1 MRKLR
6 VISMYNNMKILA
18 LIAARGDSK
27 GLPNKSILNLG
38 NKPVITWTIEQAK
51 ECTYI
56 DNVIVSTDSN
66 AIADIARQYG
76 ANVPFMRPQ
85 ILASDSSKIMD
96 VIIHAITSVES
107 MEKKYDILVLLQP
120 TCPLRKASDITK
132 AIEIYFDKK
141 AEAVVSVTETEHNP
155 LWANILPADRCMS
168 NFIRPDVLNKNRQE
182 LPTYYRLN
190 GSIYISSFDYIRR
203 NKSFFGEKAYA
214 YVMPRERSIDI
225 DSIVDFLHVK
235 AIMEHQETRQ

>member
-1 MRKLR
+1 MKKLQ

-38 NKPVITWTIEQAK
+38 NKPVIAWTIEQAK

-56 DNVIVSTDSN
+56 DDVIVSTDSN
-66 AIADIARQYG
+66 AIADIARQYE

-85 ILASDSSKIMD
+85 MLATDTSKIID
-96 VIIHAITSVES
+96 VIGHAITSIES
-107 MEKKYDILVLLQP
+107 MGKKYDILVLLQP
-120 TCPLRKASDITK
+120 TCPLRKASDITQ

-141 AEAVVSVTETEHNP
+141 AQAVVSVAETEHNP
-155 LWANILPADRCMS
+155 LWSNVLPEDRCMAK
-168 NFIRPDVLNKNRQE
+168 FIKPDVLNKNRQE

-190 GSIYISSFDYIRR
+190 GSIYIASIDYIRK
-203 NKSFFGEKAYA
+203 NKSFFGEKTYA

-235 AIMEHQETRQ
+235 AIMEYQQ